1 MFSAEFQVNS
11 EFIHNDIKWL
21 NASSFQYWYQP
32 IRSMDL
38 STRITEVNSIRQQIG
53 SQSFI
58 DIQNKLCSTTI
69 IVYI

>member
-1 MFSAEFQVNS
+1 
-11 EFIHNDIKWL
+11 
-21 NASSFQYWYQP
+21 
-32 IRSMDL
+32 MDL